1 MVNEVPTKWLKIGMQ
16 VVWPLIRHI
25 YFIGRGVFLL
35 RLVTRGRR
43 SARLVTNLTK
53 KMVADEVATNW
64 HASSIGIYK
73 SYLFY
78 W

>member
-1 MVNEVPTKWLKIGMQ
+1 MLDKVAKKWLKIGMQ

-25 YFIGRGVFLL
+25 YFIGRGVSLL
-35 RLVTRGRR
+35 RLVTRVRQ

-53 KMVADEVATNW
+53 KMVADEVAKNW

>member
-1 MVNEVPTKWLKIGMQ
+1 MPTNLLKIVVQ
-16 VVWPLIRHI
+16 VVWPYTRQI

-35 RLVTRGRR
+35 CLVTRGRR

-53 KMVADEVATNW
+53 KMIADEVATNW

>member
-1 MVNEVPTKWLKIGMQ
+1 MQ

-35 RLVTRGRR
+35 RLVTKGRR
-43 SARLVTNLTK
+43 SARVVTNLTK
-53 KMVADEVATNW
+53 KLVTDEVAENW
-64 HASSIGIYK
+64 CASSMGIYK
-73 SYLFY
+73 TYLFY